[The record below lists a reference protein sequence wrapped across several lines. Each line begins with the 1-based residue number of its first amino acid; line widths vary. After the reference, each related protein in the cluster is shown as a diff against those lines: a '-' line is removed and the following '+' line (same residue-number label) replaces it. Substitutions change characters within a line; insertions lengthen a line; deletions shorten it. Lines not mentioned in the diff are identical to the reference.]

1 MLTKTLRMKRNTQ
14 FSYVFKKGQMFKA
27 KGLMMIVAPK
37 RYKTQKIGLVV
48 TKKIGKSVVRNH
60 VKRLIRESIRVHLS
74 LISPTLDLIIVARQG
89 VESATFQEIN
99 KTILELLKKSNALNE
114 S

>member
-1 MLTKTLRMKRNTQ
+1 
-14 FSYVFKKGQMFKA
+14 
-27 KGLMMIVAPK
+27 MIVAPK

-60 VKRLIRESIRVHLS
+60 VKRLIRESLRGYLS
-74 LISPTLDLIIVARQG
+74 LISPMHDLIIVARQG

>member
-14 FSYVFKKGQMFKA
+14 FSYVFKKGEVFKS
-27 KGLMMIVAPK
+27 KGLMIVVAPK
-37 RYKTQKIGLVV
+37 KYRNAKIGLVV

-60 VKRLIRESIRVHLS
+60 VKRLIRESLREHLS
-74 LISPTLDLIIVARQG
+74 LISPALDLIIVARQG
-89 VESATFQEIN
+89 VESATYQEIN
-99 KTILELLKKSNALNE
+99 KTILELLKKSNALNK